1 MANKPIRK
9 MNESVDDPRELL
21 LSLVDLG
28 SIDADEML
36 LSCVAEMSD
45 AECKRV
51 LSSLSLPS
59 CTDMEC
65 DDEDTEPSDDMMVE
79 FPEDDAEDAG
89 EDDDAD
95 DVVLSDEDD
104 SEMSD
109 ESDDAELE
117 ARIRRLENS
126 LRSESMNRNR
136 IRKSFRRTLH

>member
-65 DDEDTEPSDDMMVE
+65 DDTEPSDDMMVE
-79 FPEDDAEDAG
+79 FPEDDAEDADE
-89 EDDDAD
+89 EDGAD

-136 IRKSFRRTLH
+136 IRRVPRRRTNR